1 MHTSRS
7 QDTGENIV
15 MDDSKL
21 YGDQMSRRSQHRIGQ
36 PQIDIRVG
44 DTVMPI
50 LSQPKHKS
58 RDMYIVTA
66 AADQSVSAQKILH
79 PLQNKPTK
87 LMSRIYN
94 TDPKN
99 VQLQHHPSM
108 SSTHSG
114 RHNPLLL
121 QQLGPLLI
129 RDSSPGRTL
138 MTMTILRMVFA
149 RQLFTTWVTLTQILM
164 MTIRMQTME
173 TG

>member
-1 MHTSRS
+1 MRWWTDHVRISRAKSGRYVLMEVKATIAANTRYRRQLNISAYEMHTSRS

-44 DTVMPI
+44 DTVTPI
-50 LSQPKHKS
+50 SSQPKHKS

-99 VQLQHHPSM
+99 VQLIHRPPAAAPSKYVQ
-108 SSTHSG
+108 
-114 RHNPLLL
+114 RPL
-121 QQLGPLLI
+121 
-129 RDSSPGRTL
+129 RKT
-138 MTMTILRMVFA
+138 
-149 RQLFTTWVTLTQILM
+149 
-164 MTIRMQTME
+164 
-173 TG
+173 